1 MIEKLHLKVKDLGKL
16 DGLVIDMIIDFNEI
30 DEVAV
35 VVIWLRKLGLD
46 DLDGSLFV
54 FEIIFF
60 VDDIIGVEVVKVFGA
75 SVLYDRLGL

>member
-1 MIEKLHLKVKDLGKL
+1 
-16 DGLVIDMIIDFNEI
+16 MIIDFNEI